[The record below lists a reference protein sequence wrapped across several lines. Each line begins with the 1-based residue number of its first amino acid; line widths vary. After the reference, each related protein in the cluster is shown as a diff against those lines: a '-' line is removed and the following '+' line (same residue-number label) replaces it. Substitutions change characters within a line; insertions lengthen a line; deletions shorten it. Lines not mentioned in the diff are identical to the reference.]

1 MPPAGI
7 TGIPMP
13 RTNTKTP
20 KPHMVKI
27 AMSLP
32 PALVEDL
39 DYLTGRL
46 GVSRSALAAELL
58 TDAVSEMR
66 RVVSLIPPNPTP
78 LELLRMRGE
87 SEAFVRERIASAIK
101 LTDDLFSGRDG
112 DA

>member
-1 MPPAGI
+1 MRHKNP
-7 TGIPMP
+7 
-13 RTNTKTP
+13 KTP
-20 KPHMVKI
+20 KPLMAKI

-58 TDAVSEMR
+58 TDAVAEMR
-66 RVVSLIPPNPTP
+66 RVISLIPPNPTP

-87 SEAFVRERIASAIK
+87 SEAFVRERIASATK
-101 LTDDLFSGRDG
+101 LTDDLFSGHEG